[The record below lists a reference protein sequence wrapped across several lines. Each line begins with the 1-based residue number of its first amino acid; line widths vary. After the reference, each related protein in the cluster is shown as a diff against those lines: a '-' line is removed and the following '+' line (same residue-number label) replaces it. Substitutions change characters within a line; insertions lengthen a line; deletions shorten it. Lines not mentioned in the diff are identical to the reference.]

1 MRSRQSNVRNRSNV
15 FKQFLKCLSKPG
27 KIDRDKIPTTK
38 QLLAQKE
45 YVDYERKKEVL
56 CEIIPIDIK
65 SANNDSLKCL
75 VFKIGKADPNNKKNN
90 GGDGTMMN
98 GTDMNGDGLL
108 GIENLQYYRGGGDQ
122 SKTGQEYLKKDSETM
137 GKHAEDVLMEND
149 S

>member
-1 MRSRQSNVRNRSNV
+1 
-15 FKQFLKCLSKPG
+15 
-27 KIDRDKIPTTK
+27 
-38 QLLAQKE
+38 
-45 YVDYERKKEVL
+45 VL

-90 GGDGTMMN
+90 GDGTAMN

-108 GIENLQYYRGGGDQ
+108 GIENLQYYRGGGEQ
-122 SKTGQEYLKKDSETM
+122 SKTGLEYFKKDSETT
-137 GKHAEDVLMEND
+137 GKNAEEVLMDND